1 MSKGGKMPD
10 DEHVMAQVRDGRVEM
25 LAILF
30 ERHHVRLFNFFL
42 RLTGNRPLSED
53 LTQEL
58 FLRILKYRHTYR
70 GESKFST
77 WMYQIARNLHIDQL
91 RSRRP
96 EIPIDDLY
104 EEKPCP
110 RPCPAQNAET
120 QQEADLLARALERLP
135 LRKREVLLLSRFQNL
150 KYQEIAGLLECS
162 VESVKVQ
169 VHRSLKELRRHYLEL
184 QGGTR

>member
-1 MSKGGKMPD
+1 MPD
-10 DEHVMAQVRDGRVEM
+10 DEQLMLQVQDGQVEM

-42 RLTGNRPLSED
+42 RLTANRPLSED

-70 GESKFST
+70 GESQFST

-96 EIPIDDLY
+96 EISIDDLY

-110 RPCPAQNAET
+110 QPCPAQTAEA
-120 QQEADLLARALERLP
+120 QQEADLLARAMERLP

-150 KYQEIAGLLECS
+150 KYQEIASLLECS
-162 VESVKVQ
+162 VENVKVQ
-169 VHRSLKELRRHYLEL
+169 VHRSLKELRRHYLDL
-184 QGGTR
+184 QGGTQ

>member
-1 MSKGGKMPD
+1 MAD
-10 DEHVMAQVRDGRVEM
+10 DEELMLQVRDGRVEM

-30 ERHHVRLFNFFL
+30 ERHHVHLFNFFL
-42 RLTGNRPLSED
+42 RLTANRPLSED

-58 FLRILKYRHTYR
+58 FLRILKYRQSYR

-77 WMYQIARNLHIDQL
+77 WMYQIARNLHIDHL
-91 RSRRP
+91 RSSHP
-96 EIPIDDLY
+96 EMPIDDLY

-110 RPCPAQNAET
+110 QSGPAQKAESA
-120 QQEADLLARALERLP
+120 QEADLLAMALERLP
-135 LRKREVLLLSRFQNL
+135 LRKREVLLLARFQNL

-169 VHRSLKELRRHYLEL
+169 VHRSLKELRRHYLDL
-184 QGGTR
+184 QGGTQ

>member
-1 MSKGGKMPD
+1 MPD
-10 DEHVMAQVRDGRVEM
+10 DEQVMVQVRAGRVEM

-30 ERHHVRLFNFFL
+30 ERHHVRMYNFFL
-42 RLTGNRPLSED
+42 RLTANRPLSED

-70 GESKFST
+70 GESRFST

-91 RSRRP
+91 RSRHP

-104 EEKPCP
+104 EETPDP
-110 RPCPAQNAET
+110 QPCPAQEAESG
-120 QQEADLLARALERLP
+120 QEADLLARAMERLP

-150 KYQEIAGLLECS
+150 KYGEIAGLLACS

-169 VHRSLKELRRHYLEL
+169 VHRSLKELRRHYLDL

>member
-1 MSKGGKMPD
+1 MAD
-10 DEHVMAQVRDGRVEM
+10 DEQLMVQVREGRVEM
-25 LAILF
+25 LAVLF

-42 RLTGNRPLSED
+42 RLTADRPLSED

-58 FLRILKYRHTYR
+58 FLRILKYRHTFR

-91 RSRRP
+91 RSHRP
-96 EIPIDDLY
+96 EVPIDDLY
-104 EEKPCP
+104 EEKPSP
-110 RPCPAQNAET
+110 QPGPAQYAESH
-120 QQEADLLARALERLP
+120 QEADLLARALERLP

-150 KYQEIAGLLECS
+150 KYQEVARLLECS
-162 VESVKVQ
+162 VENVKAL

>member
-1 MSKGGKMPD
+1 MTKGGKMPD
-10 DEHVMAQVRDGRVEM
+10 DEQVMAQVRDGRVEM

-30 ERHHVRLFNFFL
+30 ERYHVRLYNFFL
-42 RLTGNRPLSED
+42 RLTANRQLSED

-58 FLRILKYRHTYR
+58 FLRILKYRHSYR

-91 RSRRP
+91 RSRHP

-104 EEKPCP
+104 EEAPCP
-110 RPCPAQNAET
+110 QTGPAEIAEN
-120 QQEADLLARALERLP
+120 QQEADLLARAMERLP

-150 KYQEIAGLLECS
+150 KYQDIAGLLECS
-162 VESVKVQ
+162 IENVKVQ
-169 VHRSLKELRRHYLEL
+169 VHRSLKELRRHYMDL
-184 QGGTR
+184 QGENR

>member
-1 MSKGGKMPD
+1 MPD
-10 DEHVMAQVRDGRVEM
+10 DERLMALVRDGRVEM
-25 LAILF
+25 LAVLF
-30 ERHHVRLFNFFL
+30 ERYHVRMYNFFL
-42 RLTGNRPLSED
+42 RLTANRPLSED

-58 FLRILKYRHTYR
+58 FLRILKYRQSYR

-96 EIPIDDLY
+96 EIPIDELY
-104 EEKPCP
+104 EEAPSP
-110 RPCPAQNAET
+110 QPCPAKKAENG
-120 QQEADLLARALERLP
+120 QEADLLARALERLP

-150 KYQEIAGLLECS
+150 KYGEIAGLLACS

-169 VHRSLKELRRHYLEL
+169 VHRSLKELRRHYLDL

>member
-120 QQEADLLARALERLP
+120 QQETDLLALERLP